1 MALQITEQNGTMYL
15 KGTLNSITSN
25 ACYNH
30 LQFSLERNG
39 FLVID
44 INQVDAIDVDG
55 VTTLKALYKSALINN
70 AKFYFTGNGCKE
82 LTEEVRFHYAA

>member
-15 KGTLNSITSN
+15 KGRLNSITSN

-30 LQFSLERNG
+30 LQYSLERNG

-44 INQVDAIDVDG
+44 INQVDAIDVSG
-55 VTTLKALYKSALINN
+55 ISILKALYNSVLINN
-70 AKFYFTGNGCKE
+70 SRFYFTGNGCKE
-82 LTEEVRFHYAA
+82 LTDEIRFNYAA

>member
-15 KGTLNSITSN
+15 KGTLNSITSK

-30 LQFSLERNG
+30 LQFSLEKNG

-44 INQVDAIDVDG
+44 VNQVNAIDVD
-55 VTTLKALYKSALINN
+55 LSLI
-70 AKFYFTGNGCKE
+70 
-82 LTEEVRFHYAA
+82 HI